1 MKILMSLVLGTMFLF
16 ANNIEDKLII
26 DSNNFESDDSK
37 GIAIFTGD
45 VKMVRVKDTL
55 NADKV
60 VVYLS
65 NVNGKSKKREATKY
79 IATGKVEFEVFTPLK
94 HYEGKGD
101 QVIYQPQT
109 QQYEII
115 GNGYLKDI
123 TEDKTLIGDVIF
135 IDQITGNANVKGSK
149 EKPVRFI
156 LNIQSNKN
164 ENN

>member
-1 MKILMSLVLGTMFLF
+1 MKTILGLLISAILLL
-16 ANNIEDKLII
+16 ANGEDKLII

-55 NADKV
+55 NANKV
-60 VVYLS
+60 VIYL
-65 NVNGKSKKREATKY
+65 NTPTDKNTKREATKY
-79 IATGKVEFEVFTPLK
+79 IATGKVSFEIFTNLK
-94 HYEGKGD
+94 HYEGSGD
-101 QVIYQPQT
+101 EVIYLPQK

-123 TEDKTLIGDVIF
+123 TEDKTLIGDHIF
-135 IDQITGNANVKGSK
+135 IDQLTGNANVKGSK

-156 LNIQSNKN
+156 LNIESKKN

>member
-1 MKILMSLVLGTMFLF
+1 MKIVWSLVISAILLF
-16 ANNIEDKLII
+16 ANTEDKLII

-45 VKMVRVKDTL
+45 VKMVRIKDTL
-55 NADKV
+55 NANKV

-65 NVNGKSKKREATKY
+65 TPTDKNTKREVIKY
-79 IATGKVEFEVFTPLK
+79 VATGKVTFEIFTNLK
-94 HYEGKGD
+94 HYEGRGD
-101 QVIYQPQT
+101 EVIYLPQKE
-109 QQYEII
+109 QYEII
-115 GNGYLKDI
+115 GNGYLKNI
-123 TEDKTLIGDVIF
+123 TEDKTIIGDNIY
-135 IDQITGNANVKGSK
+135 IDQLTGNANVKGSK